1 MKLLLRT
8 LYVSLFLF
16 LGLGLLSNTNAE
28 EKKAE
33 KQEDC
38 PGGICTS
45 VERLTNW
52 TSKMDIYKALWMD
65 HKNESWGEKK
75 TSVMTFVQDII
86 YGATFFIGTVVTTA
100 LIVSGLL
107 LVFSWTSTK
116 LRNDAKN
123 WFKYALIW
131 LVIVTLSIV
140 IVRAVQFIAQWW
152 S

>member
-1 MKLLLRT
+1 MKLLLKT
-8 LYVSLFLF
+8 LYISMFLF
-16 LGLGLLSNTNAE
+16 FGLWLISNANAE
-28 EKKAE
+28 EN
-33 KQEDC
+33 C
-38 PGGICTS
+38 PWWICTDTKKLS
-45 VERLTNW
+45 NW
-52 TSKMDIYKALWMD
+52 TSKMDIYKTLWME
-65 HKNESWGEKK
+65 HKSEGWGWENE

-86 YGATFFIGTVVTTA
+86 FGATFFIGTVVTTA

-107 LVFSWTSTK
+107 FVFSWANSW
-116 LRNDAKN
+116 LRSKAKN